1 MVPPALVFQD
11 CFGYQSFKE
20 EIKIVFSK
28 ISRVKRKLIVFNS
41 LCGQCDLDNK
51 MKIVLQKEKKNI
63 GQIFS

>member
-28 ISRVKRKLIVFNS
+28 ISRVKRKLIVLTVCVAS
-41 LCGQCDLDNK
+41 VTLITK
-51 MKIVLQKEKKNI
+51 
-63 GQIFS
+63 